1 MTRIRSRFLTSWTKQ
16 GLTIENTP
24 ETACYIKTI
33 PDTGEKTEMNDF
45 IKKKAVIVKD
55 EHGMPN
61 YMTMFYLEPLL
72 STGQGAGFKTPEM
85 FIVNGKA
92 VCAVLIS
99 QYTNVMIN
107 GIPAS
112 LPYQQ
117 PAETVNCINAARLC
131 RDKGKGWHLM
141 TNTEWV
147 YLMEEAGR
155 LGHKIGG
162 NTDHGQNAENPEE
175 KGWCYDGCTCLTG
188 LDPLAWS
195 HDGTKDGVFGLCGNF
210 WEWVA
215 GLRLHGGKIEYIKD
229 NDAAAAD
236 YGEYSKEWAQAAVDG
251 RELFLDVQCGKVVL
265 TDGQIA
271 GDYDGGH
278 MKDLQLAG
286 SLKEVPEIIHK
297 LGILPRGWK
306 TEKAGIWVDSA
317 IEEAVP
323 VRGSCFYNTSN
334 GGVAA
339 LHLDC
344 PRSNGYHDVAFRSTL
359 YLEDWKLVTEIL
371 AGA

>member
-1 MTRIRSRFLTSWTKQ
+1 V
-16 GLTIENTP
+16 
-24 ETACYIKTI
+24 
-33 PDTGEKTEMNDF
+33 NDF

-55 EHGMPN
+55 EHGLPN

-72 STGQGAGFKTPEM
+72 STGQGAGHKTPEM
-85 FIVNGKA
+85 FIVNGKT
-92 VCAVLIS
+92 VPAVLIS

-107 GIPAS
+107 DIPAS

-117 PAETVNCINAARLC
+117 PAENIRYINAARLC

-147 YLMEEAGR
+147 YLIEEANR

-162 NTDHGQNAENPEE
+162 NTNYGNNAENTEE
-175 KGWCYDGCTCLTG
+175 KGWCYDGYTCLTG

-210 WEWVA
+210 WECVA
-215 GLRLHGGKIEYIKD
+215 GLRLHRGAIEYIKD
-229 NDAAAAD
+229 NDAAAVD
-236 YGEYSKEWAQAAVDG
+236 YSEDSKEWVRAAVDG

-271 GDYDGGH
+271 GAFNGGH

-297 LGILPRGWK
+297 LGILPRDWK
-306 TEKAGIWVDSA
+306 EEKAGIWVDSEL
-317 IEEAVP
+317 EEAVP
-323 VRGSCFYNTSN
+323 FRGSGFGSTSN

-339 LHLDC
+339 LHLNN
-344 PRSNGYHDVAFRSTL
+344 PRSLSGYVAFRSAL

>member
-1 MTRIRSRFLTSWTKQ
+1 
-16 GLTIENTP
+16 
-24 ETACYIKTI
+24 
-33 PDTGEKTEMNDF
+33 MNDF

-55 EHGMPN
+55 EHGLPN

-92 VCAVLIS
+92 VSAVLIS

-117 PAETVNCINAARLC
+117 PAENVNCINAAKLC
-131 RDKGKGWHLM
+131 RKKGKGWHLM

-147 YLMEEAGR
+147 YLIEEADR
-155 LGHKIGG
+155 LGHKISG
-162 NTDHGQNAENPEE
+162 NTNHGKNAENPEE
-175 KGWCYDGCTCLTG
+175 KGWCYDGYTCLTG

-215 GLRLHGGKIEYIKD
+215 GLRLHRGMIEYVKD

-236 YGEYSKEWAQAAVDG
+236 YDEYSEKWVRAAVDG

-271 GDYDGGH
+271 GDYDGCH

-286 SLKEVPEIIHK
+286 NLKEVPEIIHK
-297 LGILPRGWK
+297 LGILPRDWK

-317 IEEAVP
+317 LEEAVP
-323 VRGSCFYNTSN
+323 LRGSDFHYTSG

-339 LHLDC
+339 LHLNS
-344 PRSNGYHDVAFRSTL
+344 PRSSSNYHVAFRSAL

>member
-1 MTRIRSRFLTSWTKQ
+1 
-16 GLTIENTP
+16 
-24 ETACYIKTI
+24 
-33 PDTGEKTEMNDF
+33 MNDF

-55 EHGMPN
+55 EHGLPN

-72 STGQGAGFKTPEM
+72 STGQGTGFKTPEM

-99 QYTNVMIN
+99 QYTNAMIK

-117 PAETVNCINAARLC
+117 PAESVRCINAARLC
-131 RDKGKGWHLM
+131 REKGKGWHLM
-141 TNTEWV
+141 TNAEWV
-147 YLMEEAGR
+147 YLIEEANR
-155 LGHKIGG
+155 LGHKISG
-162 NTDHGQNAENPEE
+162 NTNHGKNAENPEE
-175 KGWCYDGCTCLTG
+175 KGWCYDGYTCLTG

-210 WEWVA
+210 WEWTA
-215 GLRLHGGKIEYIKD
+215 GLRLHRGVIEYIKD

-236 YGEYSKEWAQAAVDG
+236 YDEYSTEWVPAAVDG
-251 RELFLDVQCGKVVL
+251 RELFLDAQCGKVVL

-271 GDYDGGH
+271 GAFDGGH

-286 SLKEVPEIIHK
+286 SLKEVPEIIYK
-297 LGILPRGWK
+297 LGILPRDWK

-317 IEEAVP
+317 LEETVP
-323 VRGSCFYNTSN
+323 LRGSDFHYTSG

-339 LHLDC
+339 LHLNS
-344 PRSNGYHDVAFRSTL
+344 PRSSSNYHVAFRSAL

-371 AGA
+371 ADA

>member
-1 MTRIRSRFLTSWTKQ
+1 
-16 GLTIENTP
+16 
-24 ETACYIKTI
+24 
-33 PDTGEKTEMNDF
+33 MNDF
-45 IKKKAVIVKD
+45 VKKKAVIVKD
-55 EHGMPN
+55 EHGLPN

-72 STGQGAGFKTPEM
+72 STEQAAGFKTPEM

-99 QYTNVMIN
+99 QYTNAMIKD
-107 GIPAS
+107 IPAS

-117 PAETVNCINAARLC
+117 PAENVSCINAARLC
-131 RDKGKGWHLM
+131 REKGKGWHLM

-147 YLMEEAGR
+147 YLIEEANR
-155 LGHKIGG
+155 LGHKISG
-162 NTDHGQNAENPEE
+162 NTNYGKNAENPEE
-175 KGWCYDGCTCLTG
+175 KGWCYDGYTCLTG

-210 WEWVA
+210 WEWTA
-215 GLRLHGGKIEYIKD
+215 GLRLHRGVIEYIKD

-236 YGEYSKEWAQAAVDG
+236 YDEYSTEWVPATVDG
-251 RELFLDVQCGKVVL
+251 RELFLDAQCGKVVL

-271 GDYDGGH
+271 GAFDGGH

-286 SLKEVPEIIHK
+286 SLKEVPEIIYK
-297 LGILPRGWK
+297 LGILPRDWK

-317 IEEAVP
+317 LEEAVP
-323 VRGSCFYNTSN
+323 VRGSSFSNTSS

-339 LHLDC
+339 LCLSN
-344 PRSNGYHDVAFRSTL
+344 PRSLSFNNVAFRSAL

>member
-1 MTRIRSRFLTSWTKQ
+1 
-16 GLTIENTP
+16 
-24 ETACYIKTI
+24 
-33 PDTGEKTEMNDF
+33 MNDF

-55 EHGMPN
+55 EHGLPN

-85 FIVNGKA
+85 FIVDGKA

-99 QYTNVMIN
+99 QYTNVTIK

-112 LPYQQ
+112 LPYQK
-117 PAETVNCINAARLC
+117 PAERVNYTNAARMC
-131 RDKGKGWHLM
+131 REKGKGWHLM
-141 TNTEWV
+141 TNAEWV
-147 YLMEEAGR
+147 YLMEEADR

-162 NTDHGQNAENPEE
+162 NTDNGKNAENPEE
-175 KGWCYDGCTCLTG
+175 KGWCYDGYTCLTG
-188 LDPLAWS
+188 IDPLAWS

-236 YGEYSKEWAQAAVDG
+236 YGEYSKEWVQAAVDG

-278 MKDLQLAG
+278 MKDLKLAG

-306 TEKAGIWVDSA
+306 TEKAGIWVDSEL
-317 IEEAVP
+317 EEAVL
-323 VRGSCFYNTSN
+323 VRGSGFHSTSN
-334 GGVAA
+334 GGVVA
-339 LHLDC
+339 LCLDD
-344 PRSNGYHDVAFRSTL
+344 PRSSSYSDVAFRSAL

>member
-1 MTRIRSRFLTSWTKQ
+1 
-16 GLTIENTP
+16 
-24 ETACYIKTI
+24 
-33 PDTGEKTEMNDF
+33 MNGF

-55 EHGMPN
+55 EHGLPN
-61 YMTMFYLEPLL
+61 YMVMFYLEPLL
-72 STGQGAGFKTPEM
+72 NTGQGAGLKTPEM

-92 VCAVLIS
+92 VPAVLIS
-99 QYTNVMIN
+99 QYTNGMIN

-117 PAETVNCINAARLC
+117 PAESVSYINAARLC
-131 RDKGKGWHLM
+131 REKGKGWHLM

-147 YLMEEAGR
+147 YLMEEANR
-155 LGHKIGG
+155 LGHKISG
-162 NTDHGQNAENPEE
+162 NTNHGKNAENPEE
-175 KGWCYDGCTCLTG
+175 KGWCYDGYTCLTG

-210 WEWVA
+210 WEWTA
-215 GLRLHGGKIEYIKD
+215 GLRLHRGVIEYIKD

-236 YGEYSKEWAQAAVDG
+236 YDEYSTEWVPAAVDG
-251 RELFLDVQCGKVVL
+251 RELFLDAQCGKVVL

-271 GDYDGGH
+271 GAFDGGH

-286 SLKEVPEIIHK
+286 SLKEVPEIIYK
-297 LGILPRGWK
+297 LGILPRDWK

-317 IEEAVP
+317 LEETVP
-323 VRGSCFYNTSN
+323 LRGSDFHYTSG

-339 LHLDC
+339 LHLNS
-344 PRSNGYHDVAFRSTL
+344 PRSSSNYHVAFRSAL

>member
-1 MTRIRSRFLTSWTKQ
+1 
-16 GLTIENTP
+16 
-24 ETACYIKTI
+24 
-33 PDTGEKTEMNDF
+33 MNDF

-55 EHGMPN
+55 EHGLPN

-92 VCAVLIS
+92 VAAVLIS

-117 PAETVNCINAARLC
+117 PAESVSCINAAKLC
-131 RDKGKGWHLM
+131 REKGKGWHLM

-147 YLMEEAGR
+147 YLIEEADR
-155 LGHKIGG
+155 LGHKISG
-162 NTDHGQNAENPEE
+162 NTNHGKNAENTEE
-175 KGWCYDGCTCLTG
+175 KGWCYDGYTCLTG

-210 WEWVA
+210 WECVA
-215 GLRLHGGKIEYIKD
+215 GLRLHRGMIEYIKD

-236 YGEYSKEWAQAAVDG
+236 YDEYSTEWVRATVDG

-271 GDYDGGH
+271 GAYDGGH

-297 LGILPRGWK
+297 LGILPRDWK
-306 TEKAGIWVDSA
+306 TEKAGIWVDSEL
-317 IEEAVP
+317 EEAVP
-323 VRGSCFYNTSN
+323 FRGSSFYDASG

-339 LHLDC
+339 LNLGY
-344 PRSNGYHDVAFRSTL
+344 PRSLSLGDVSFRSAL

>member
-1 MTRIRSRFLTSWTKQ
+1 
-16 GLTIENTP
+16 
-24 ETACYIKTI
+24 
-33 PDTGEKTEMNDF
+33 MNDL

-55 EHGMPN
+55 EHGLPN

-92 VCAVLIS
+92 VAAVLIS
-99 QYTNVMIN
+99 QYANVMIN
-107 GIPAS
+107 DIPAS

-117 PAETVNCINAARLC
+117 PAERESYINASLC
-131 RDKGKGWHLM
+131 WEKGKGWHLM

-147 YLMEEAGR
+147 YLMEEANR

-162 NTDHGQNAENPEE
+162 NTNCGKNAENPEE
-175 KGWCYDGCTCLTG
+175 KGWCYNGYNCLTG

-215 GLRLHGGKIEYIKD
+215 GLRLRRGMIEYIKD
-229 NDAAAAD
+229 NDAAVAD
-236 YGEYSKEWAQAAVDG
+236 YDEYSTEWIRAAVDG
-251 RELFLDVQCGKVVL
+251 RELFFDVQCGKVVL

-271 GDYDGGH
+271 GAYDACR

-286 SLKEVPEIIHK
+286 NLKEVPKIIHK
-297 LGILPRGWK
+297 LGILPHDWK

-317 IEEAVP
+317 LEEAVP
-323 VRGSCFYNTSN
+323 LRGSGFNNTSY

-339 LHLDC
+339 LNLNDPC
-344 PRSNGYHDVAFRSTL
+344 SNRRYHVSFRSAL

>member
-1 MTRIRSRFLTSWTKQ
+1 V
-16 GLTIENTP
+16 N
-24 ETACYIKTI
+24 
-33 PDTGEKTEMNDF
+33 NF

-55 EHGMPN
+55 EHGLPN

-92 VCAVLIS
+92 VAAVLIS

-117 PAETVNCINAARLC
+117 PAESVSCINAARLC

-147 YLMEEAGR
+147 YLMEEADR
-155 LGHKIGG
+155 LGHKISG
-162 NTDHGQNAENPEE
+162 NTDHGKNAENQEE
-175 KGWCYDGCTCLTG
+175 KGWCYDGYTCLTG

-215 GLRLHGGKIEYIKD
+215 GLRLHRGMIEYIKD

-236 YGEYSKEWAQAAVDG
+236 HDEYSEKWVRAAVDG

-271 GDYDGGH
+271 GDYDGSH
-278 MKDLQLAG
+278 MSELQLAG

-297 LGILPRGWK
+297 LGILPRDWK
-306 TEKAGIWVDSA
+306 TEKAGIWVDSEL
-317 IEEAVP
+317 EEAVP
-323 VRGSCFYNTSN
+323 FRGSSFGNVSN

-339 LHLDC
+339 LRLSDT
-344 PRSNGYHDVAFRSTL
+344 RSLSSYHVSFRSAL

>member
-1 MTRIRSRFLTSWTKQ
+1 MRIVN
-16 GLTIENTP
+16 G
-24 ETACYIKTI
+24 
-33 PDTGEKTEMNDF
+33 F

-55 EHGMPN
+55 EHGLPN

-92 VCAVLIS
+92 VSAVLIS
-99 QYTNVMIN
+99 QYTNVIIN

-117 PAETVNCINAARLC
+117 PAENVSFINAARLC
-131 RDKGKGWHLM
+131 REKGKGWHLM

-147 YLMEEAGR
+147 YLMEEADR

-162 NTDHGQNAENPEE
+162 NTNYGKNAENPEE

-215 GLRLHGGKIEYIKD
+215 GLRLHRGMIEYIKD

-236 YGEYSKEWAQAAVDG
+236 HDEYSEKWVQAAVDG

-271 GDYDGGH
+271 GAYDSSY
-278 MKDLQLAG
+278 MKDLQLG
-286 SLKEVPEIIHK
+286 GKQKEVPEIIHK
-297 LGILPRGWK
+297 LGILSRDWK
-306 TEKAGIWVDSA
+306 TEKTRVWVDSKLG
-317 IEEAVP
+317 EAVP
-323 VRGSCFYNTSN
+323 FRGLCFSSVF
-334 GGVAA
+334 GGSVAA
-339 LHLDC
+339 LNLAN
-344 PRSNGYHDVAFRSTL
+344 PRSLGNSLISFRSAL
-359 YLEDWKLVTEIL
+359 YLEDWKLATEIL

>member
-1 MTRIRSRFLTSWTKQ
+1 MRIVN
-16 GLTIENTP
+16 G
-24 ETACYIKTI
+24 
-33 PDTGEKTEMNDF
+33 F

-55 EHGMPN
+55 EHGLPN

-92 VCAVLIS
+92 VSAVLIS

-117 PAETVNCINAARLC
+117 PAENVSFTNAARLC
-131 RDKGKGWHLM
+131 REKGKGWHLM

-147 YLMEEAGR
+147 YLMEEADR

-162 NTDHGQNAENPEE
+162 NTNYGKNAGNPEE

-215 GLRLHGGKIEYIKD
+215 GLRLHRGMIEYIKD

-236 YGEYSKEWAQAAVDG
+236 HDEYSEKWVPAAVDG

-265 TDGQIA
+265 TDGQVS
-271 GDYDGGH
+271 GNWGGGH
-278 MKDLQLAG
+278 MNGLQLG
-286 SLKEVPEIIHK
+286 GKQKEVPEIVHE
-297 LGILPRGWK
+297 LGILPRDWK
-306 TEKAGIWVDSA
+306 TEKAGIWINS
-317 IEEAVP
+317 ELGEAVSL
-323 VRGSCFYNTSN
+323 RGSGFNNASN

-339 LHLDC
+339 LYLNV
-344 PRSNGYHDVAFRSTL
+344 PRSHSYSGISVAACLF
-359 YLEDWKLVTEIL
+359 
-371 AGA
+371 